1 MKNGHTRSFET
12 CPPPEKAGSD
22 YILSKILYFFDKRC
36 YTSDVMRHYIKDRLL
51 GFRLAEIFSP
61 HPSGKCCCAFTLAE
75 VLITLGI
82 IGVVAALTMPSLI
95 ADHREKETVAKLK
108 KVYSTLD
115 NAYMLARNE
124 HGETADWFTGTNVK
138 ENSEIFF
145 NKLKPYLNIAKDCGF
160 QGGCLTEGYVK
171 TLDGRTYTA
180 NYNLSTQEYRFVLA
194 DGTQAMIYLSNP
206 TCNTA
211 NCGNGNIKVDI
222 DGYKGRYTIGKDFF
236 ILRIEPQRIF
246 PIGIKGDTSRT
257 FETYCNKSGSSEA
270 NGIGCSAWVIFNENM
285 DYLHC
290 NDLNWDTKTKCK

>member
-1 MKNGHTRSFET
+1 MKNYLKG
-12 CPPPEKAGSD
+12 
-22 YILSKILYFFDKRC
+22 
-36 YTSDVMRHYIKDRLL
+36 
-51 GFRLAEIFSP
+51 
-61 HPSGKCCCAFTLAE
+61 FTLAE

-95 ADHREKETVAKLK
+95 ASHKEKATVARLK
-108 KVYSTLD
+108 KVYSTLE

-124 HGETADWFTGTNVK
+124 NMDVQSWFESDDVKTNSK
-138 ENSEIFF
+138 IFYE
-145 NKLKPYLNIAKDCGF
+145 KLKPYLNVMKDCGVES
-160 QGGCLTEGYVK
+160 GCLTEGYVK
-171 TLDGRTYTA
+171 TLDGRNYN
-180 NYNLSTQEYRFVLA
+180 NYNLNTKEYRFILS
-194 DGTQAMIYLSNP
+194 DGTQVMIYLAKSDF
-206 TCNTA
+206 A
-211 NCGNGNIKVDI
+211 ASDSIGNIKVDI
-222 DGYKGRYTIGKDFF
+222 DGYRGSYTIGKDFF